1 MVADCLFCRIIAG
14 EFGTEFVAEND
25 HAVAFHDIHPQ
36 APVHLLVVPKHHV
49 AAFRS
54 LNELDSTERA
64 GMFALIDE
72 VARRA
77 GIDQGGY
84 RVVTND
90 GPDAG
95 QTVFHLHWHVLGGK
109 PLTGGFA

>member
-1 MVADCLFCRIIAG
+1 MPADCLFCRIIAG

-25 HAVAFHDIHPQ
+25 HAVAFRDIHPQ
-36 APVHLLVVPKHHV
+36 APVHVLVVPKQHV

-54 LNELDSTERA
+54 LGELDAAGRA

-72 VARRA
+72 VVTRE

-84 RVVTND
+84 RLVTND

-95 QTVFHLHWHVLGGK
+95 QTVFHLHWHLLGGK
-109 PLTGGFA
+109 RLSDGFV